1 MAVLLGFLLL
11 VIPAIYIYSFIKPEK
26 FNVRTGKNPNGK
38 YSRMQ
43 FTGITALIWFAVV
56 AIVPIFVDTD
66 TESVTAKSSEPP
78 TVEENQPE
86 QIKAVMPVEEAV
98 TTRQEATLGLT
109 VDEYGNK

>member
-66 TESVTAKSSEPP
+66 TDTESVTAKSSEPP

-98 TTRQEATLGLT
+98 NRPDYIG
-109 VDEYGNK
+109 G

>member
-66 TESVTAKSSEPP
+66 TESVTAKSSELTPAVKS
-78 TVEENQPE
+78 VELNLRDFNK
-86 QIKAVMPVEEAV
+86 KA
-98 TTRQEATLGLT
+98 
-109 VDEYGNK
+109 

>member
-1 MAVLLGFLLL
+1 
-11 VIPAIYIYSFIKPEK
+11 
-26 FNVRTGKNPNGK
+26 
-38 YSRMQ
+38 MQ

-98 TTRQEATLGLT
+98 TTRQEATLGLMT
-109 VDEYGNK
+109 PAVKSVQLNLGDFNYAA